1 MDIFFEIAHRG
12 YSDKYKDNTLEAFQ
26 ASIDSHFD
34 MIEFDIQM
42 TNDNIIIIH
51 HDIIIDDIIISDT
64 NYHTIKEKNND
75 ILTLEDFFKHI
86 DISIIKI
93 YIDIKGT
100 HTNICLHL
108 IEILSFVQSKNNI
121 FIGCFN
127 MNILEKLYS
136 LNPSFHYG
144 MITANAFNKEHLD
157 FLHTKVSLSFVCF
170 EWSLLESDIIEYL
183 QSNGILVFAFTNKN
197 IYTLRYMNKFNLNG
211 IVSNLKI
218 R

>member
-1 MDIFFEIAHRG
+1 MDTFFEIAHRG

-51 HDIIIDDIIISDT
+51 HDIIIDDITISEA
-64 NYHTIKEKNND
+64 NYHTIKEKDND
-75 ILTLEDFFKHI
+75 ILTLEDFLKHI
-86 DISIIKI
+86 DISSIKI
-93 YIDIKGT
+93 YIDIKGIDI
-100 HTNICLHL
+100 NICSHL
-108 IEILSFVQSKNNI
+108 IEILNPIQPKNNI

-127 MNILEKLYS
+127 MNILEKMYYLD
-136 LNPSFHYG
+136 PSFHYG
-144 MITANAFNKEHLD
+144 MITANTFNKEYLD
-157 FLHTKVSLSFVCF
+157 FLHRKVSLSFICF
-170 EWSLLESDIIEYL
+170 EWSLLEADIIEYL
-183 QSNGILVFAFTNKN
+183 QSKGILVFAFTNKN
-197 IYTLRYMNKFNLNG
+197 IYTLHYMNKFKLNG